1 MERIF
6 EQMTSWIKDWLVD
19 ALMDIMTGMFDSINS
34 QVADVA
40 TNVATSPANF
50 TQGVYNLM
58 QQVSNNAIMPIAGMI
73 LTFIACYELIQLV
86 IAHNNLANFETWIF
100 FKWIFKTY
108 VAVMLITHC
117 FDITMAIFDVAG
129 HVITSSGNIIQNSTA
144 VNAAQLSQLRST
156 LEGMSIGS
164 LIPLFG
170 ELFLLNIGIKV
181 MSMMVFLVIYG
192 RMIEIYL
199 MISLAPLPFAT
210 FGNKEQSQIGQN
222 YVKSLVALGFQGFL
236 ILICVAIYAVLIQ
249 NVTISSDLAGSLWS
263 ILGYN
268 ILLVFALFK
277 TSSLSK
283 RIFSAQ

>member
-1 MERIF
+1 
-6 EQMTSWIKDWLVD
+6 
-19 ALMDIMTGMFDSINS
+19 
-34 QVADVA
+34 
-40 TNVATSPANF
+40 
-50 TQGVYNLM
+50 
-58 QQVSNNAIMPIAGMI
+58 MPIAGMI

-129 HVITSSGNIIQNSTA
+129 HVISQSGNIIQNSTA
-144 VNAAQLSQLRST
+144 VNASQLAQMRST
-156 LEGMSIGS
+156 LEAMSIGE
-164 LIPLFG
+164 LLPLFMEIG
-170 ELFLLNIGIKV
+170 LLNIGIKI
-181 MSMMVFLVIYG
+181 MSMMIFLVIYG

-199 MISLAPLPFAT
+199 MISLAPLPFST
-210 FGNKEQSQIGQN
+210 FGNREQSQIGQN

-249 NVTISSDLAGSLWS
+249 NVSISSDIAGSLWS
-263 ILGYN
+263 VLGYN
-268 ILLVFALFK
+268 VLLVFALFK
-277 TSSLSK
+277 TSTLSK

>member
-6 EQMTSWIKDWLVD
+6 EQMTSWIKGWIVD
-19 ALMDIMTGMFDSINS
+19 ALMVLLEGMFDNINNRVG
-34 QVADVA
+34 QVASD
-40 TNVATSPANF
+40 VATSPANF
-50 TQGVYNLM
+50 TPGVFNLM
-58 QQVSNNAIMPIAGMI
+58 REVSNNAVMPIAGMI

-100 FKWIFKTY
+100 FKWIFKTF
-108 VAVMLITHC
+108 VAVMLITNC

-129 HVITSSGNIIQNSTA
+129 HVITSSGAIIQNSTA
-144 VNAAQLSQLRST
+144 VDGSGLAQLRTT
-156 LEGMSIGS
+156 LEGMSIGG
-164 LIPLFG
+164 LLPLFG
-170 ELFLLNIGIKV
+170 EIFLLSIGIKI
-181 MSMMVFLVIYG
+181 MSMMIFLVIYG

-199 MISLAPLPFAT
+199 MLSLAPLPFST
-210 FGNKEQSQIGQN
+210 FGNREQSQIGQN

-236 ILICVAIYAVLIQ
+236 IVICVAIYAVLIQ
-249 NVTISSDLAGSLWS
+249 NVTISADIRGSLWG

-277 TSSLSK
+277 TGTLSK

>member
-34 QVADVA
+34 QVGDVA

-50 TQGVYNLM
+50 TPGVYSLM

-100 FKWIFKTY
+100 FKWIFKTF

-129 HVITSSGNIIQNSTA
+129 HVIASSGNIIQNSTA
-144 VNAAQLSQLRST
+144 VNAAQLSQLRTT

>member
-6 EQMTSWIKDWLVD
+6 DQMTSWIKGWIVD
-19 ALMDIMTGMFDSINS
+19 ALMVLLEGMFDNINNRVG
-34 QVADVA
+34 QVASD
-40 TNVATSPANF
+40 VATSPANF
-50 TQGVYNLM
+50 TPGVFNLM
-58 QQVSNNAIMPIAGMI
+58 REVSNNAVMPIAGMI

-100 FKWIFKTY
+100 FKWMFKTF
-108 VAVMLITHC
+108 VAVMLITNC

-129 HVITSSGNIIQNSTA
+129 HVITSSGAIIQNSTA
-144 VNAAQLSQLRST
+144 VDGSGLAQLRTT
-156 LEGMSIGS
+156 LEGMSIGG
-164 LIPLFG
+164 LLPLFG
-170 ELFLLNIGIKV
+170 EIFLLSIGIKI
-181 MSMMVFLVIYG
+181 MSMMIFLVIYG

-199 MISLAPLPFAT
+199 MLSLAPLPFST
-210 FGNKEQSQIGQN
+210 FGNREQSQIGQN

-236 ILICVAIYAVLIQ
+236 IVICVAIYAVLIQ
-249 NVTISSDLAGSLWS
+249 NVTISSDIRGSLWG

-277 TSSLSK
+277 TGTLSK

>member
-6 EQMTSWIKDWLVD
+6 EQMTSWIKGWIVD
-19 ALMDIMTGMFDSINS
+19 ALMVLLEGMFDSINDQVG
-34 QVADVA
+34 QVASD
-40 TNVATSPANF
+40 VATSPASF
-50 TQGVYNLM
+50 TPGVFDLM
-58 QQVSNNAIMPIAGMI
+58 KQVSNNAIMPIAGMV

-100 FKWIFKTY
+100 FKWIFKTCI
-108 VAVMLITHC
+108 AVMLITNC

-129 HVITSSGNIIQNSTA
+129 NVITNSGGIIQNSTA
-144 VNAAQLSQLRST
+144 VNGSQLETLRET
-156 LEGMSIGS
+156 LEAMDIGGLLS
-164 LIPLFG
+164 MFG
-170 ELFLLNIGIKV
+170 EIFLINIGIKI

-199 MISLAPLPFAT
+199 MISLAPLPFST
-210 FGNKEQSQIGQN
+210 FGNKEQSMVGQN

-236 ILICVAIYAVLIQ
+236 ILICVGIYAVLIQ
-249 NVTISSDLAGSLWS
+249 NVTISDDVVGSLWG
-263 ILGYN
+263 IMGYN

-277 TSSLSK
+277 TGTLSK

>member
-1 MERIF
+1 
-6 EQMTSWIKDWLVD
+6 MTSWLKDWMID
-19 ALMDIMTGMFDSINS
+19 GLMSLLTGVFDSVNT
-34 QVADVA
+34 QVGNVA
-40 TNVATSPANF
+40 TEVATSPANF
-50 TQGVYNLM
+50 TPGVFNLM
-58 QQVSNNAIMPIAGMI
+58 KTVSNNAIMPIAGMI

-129 HVITSSGNIIQNSTA
+129 HVISQSGNIIQNSTA
-144 VNAAQLSQLRST
+144 VNASQLAQMRST
-156 LEGMSIGS
+156 LEAMSIGE
-164 LIPLFG
+164 LLPLFMEIG
-170 ELFLLNIGIKV
+170 LLNIGIKI
-181 MSMMVFLVIYG
+181 MSMMIFLVIYG

-199 MISLAPLPFAT
+199 MISLAPLPFST
-210 FGNKEQSQIGQN
+210 FGNREQSQIGQN

-249 NVTISSDLAGSLWS
+249 NISISNDIAGSLWS
-263 ILGYN
+263 VLGYN
-268 ILLVFALFK
+268 VLLVFALFK
-277 TSSLSK
+277 TSTLSK

>member
-6 EQMTSWIKDWLVD
+6 EQMTSWIKGWIVD
-19 ALMDIMTGMFDSINS
+19 ALMVLLEGMFDNINS
-34 QVADVA
+34 RVGQVASD
-40 TNVATSPANF
+40 VATSPANF
-50 TQGVYNLM
+50 TPGVFNLM
-58 QQVSNNAIMPIAGMI
+58 REVSNNTVMPIAGMI

-100 FKWIFKTY
+100 FKWIFKTF
-108 VAVMLITHC
+108 VAVMLITNC

-129 HVITSSGNIIQNSTA
+129 HVITGSGAIIQNSTA
-144 VNAAQLSQLRST
+144 VDGSGLAQLRTT
-156 LEGMSIGS
+156 LEGMSIGG
-164 LIPLFG
+164 LLPLFG
-170 ELFLLNIGIKV
+170 EIFLLSIGIKI
-181 MSMMVFLVIYG
+181 MSMMIFLVIYG

-199 MISLAPLPFAT
+199 MLSLAPLPFST
-210 FGNKEQSQIGQN
+210 FGNREQSQIGQN

-236 ILICVAIYAVLIQ
+236 IVICVAIYAVLIQ
-249 NVTISSDLAGSLWS
+249 NVTISSDIRGSLWG

-277 TSSLSK
+277 TGTLSK

>member
-50 TQGVYNLM
+50 TPGVYNLM

-129 HVITSSGNIIQNSTA
+129 HVIASSGNIIQNSTA
-144 VNAAQLSQLRST
+144 VNASQLSQLRTT

>member
-1 MERIF
+1 MDRIF
-6 EQMTSWIKDWLVD
+6 EQMTSWLKDWIVD
-19 ALMDIMTGMFDSINS
+19 GLMSLLTGTFDSINT
-34 QVADVA
+34 QVGSVAAD
-40 TNVATSPANF
+40 VATSPADF
-50 TQGVYNLM
+50 TPGVFNLM
-58 QQVSNNAIMPIAGMI
+58 KTVSNNAIMPIAGMI

-129 HVITSSGNIIQNSTA
+129 HVISQSGNIIQNSTA
-144 VNAAQLSQLRST
+144 VNASQLAQMRST
-156 LEGMSIGS
+156 LEAMSIGE
-164 LIPLFG
+164 LLPLFMEIG
-170 ELFLLNIGIKV
+170 LLNIGIKI
-181 MSMMVFLVIYG
+181 MSMMIFLVIYG

-199 MISLAPLPFAT
+199 MISLAPLPFST
-210 FGNKEQSQIGQN
+210 FGNREQSQIGQN

-249 NVTISSDLAGSLWS
+249 NVSISSDIAGSLWS
-263 ILGYN
+263 VLGYN
-268 ILLVFALFK
+268 VLLVFALFK
-277 TSSLSK
+277 TSTLSK